1 MEATG
6 DKQLQGSYI
15 TQELLKELNKVGNR
29 LLIGIP
35 CERKEGEKRLALTP
49 EAVDMLTDRGHR
61 VLVESGAG
69 LGINYS
75 DNHYSEAGAEIVA
88 TPAEVF
94 QADIILKILPPLPQE
109 ILLMKPRSTVF
120 SMVQLNLFAQ
130 DAFELMM
137 AKRITAIAY
146 ELMSDDQK
154 RCPILN
160 VISEIEGTAS
170 ITIASELL
178 SNTQGGKGILLGG
191 IPGVSPTE
199 IVIVGAGNAGTVAA
213 RAALALGASV
223 KVFDDDINK
232 LRTIQQ
238 VLGQGL
244 FTSTFHPNVLHNA
257 FRTADVVIGAMRYIN
272 TRYRYVIAE
281 ELVRTMKRGSLVI
294 DLRISQGG
302 CFVEKVIEK
311 ERPDGVMLAFGGQT
325 ALNCGVE
332 LYKKGVFEQ
341 YGVLHYCIPNISNR
355 VARTTSM
362 AFSNIFVPIFLA
374 LGDAGTVQNMI
385 KSDDGFRSGVY
396 MYCGKPVNNYVSN
409 HFNLSSNNLDLYLSA
424 F

>member
-1 MEATG
+1 
-6 DKQLQGSYI
+6 
-15 TQELLKELNKVGNR
+15 
-29 LLIGIP
+29 
-35 CERKEGEKRLALTP
+35 
-49 EAVDMLTDRGHR
+49 MLTDRGHH

-75 DNHYSEAGAEIVA
+75 DNHYSEAGAEIVT

-120 SMVQLNLFAQ
+120 SMVQLNLFSQ
-130 DAFELMM
+130 EAFELMM

-146 ELMSDDQK
+146 ELMSDDQR
-154 RCPILN
+154 RCPVLN

-244 FTSTFHPNVLHNA
+244 FTSNFHPNVLHNA

-302 CFVEKVIEK
+302 CFETTCC
-311 ERPDGVMLAFGGQT
+311 LA
-325 ALNCGVE
+325 NSDPS
-332 LYKKGVFEQ
+332 VFEQ

-362 AFSNIFVPIFLA
+362 AFSNIFVPIFLS

-385 KSDDGFRSGVY
+385 KTDDGFRSGVY
-396 MYCGKPVNNYVSN
+396 MYCGKPVNSYVSN